1 MCLGALEGQWTSAA
15 DACPEP
21 NEPDE
26 AKHISADLGR
36 KFSVT
41 NSDLIVGEGS
51 LTPCDLRFPWEGSR
65 KNEEGKN
72 KKIRQ
77 FIYDKFEL
85 LIPKRNY

>member
-1 MCLGALEGQWTSAA
+1 MLAQR
-15 DACPEP
+15 P
-21 NEPDE
+21 NEPDD
-26 AKHISADLGR
+26 AKHIATDLGR